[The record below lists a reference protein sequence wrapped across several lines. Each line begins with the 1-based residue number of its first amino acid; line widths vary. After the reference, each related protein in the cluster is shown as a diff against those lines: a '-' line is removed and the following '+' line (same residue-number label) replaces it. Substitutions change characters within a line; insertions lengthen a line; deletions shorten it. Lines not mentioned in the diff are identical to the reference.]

1 MNWIVFT
8 IFAWF
13 AMAFETGFRDA
24 LALGSSP
31 ISPSLAMI
39 LVAYVALWAPIR
51 HALPAAIAIGL
62 LLDFGELVR
71 VSSGGEEVVV
81 LGRHAIGCLLA
92 SYTVVTMR
100 GMMFRRNVI
109 TIVVLAGVTMALTQ
123 IVAISMLKFRSLYD
137 VIVVDDAASQLG
149 SQLGSAL
156 YTAARA
162 FVVGPLLNRLKWL
175 FGFTG
180 SARSSFRMP

>member
-8 IFAWF
+8 IFAWI

-24 LALGSSP
+24 LALGSSS

-71 VSSGGEEVVV
+71 TPGGEPVVV

-137 VIVVDDAASQLG
+137 VIIIDDAAAQLG
-149 SQLGSAL
+149 SQLGSAV
-156 YTAARA
+156 YTAALA
-162 FVVGPLLNRLKWL
+162 FIVGPLLNRMKWL